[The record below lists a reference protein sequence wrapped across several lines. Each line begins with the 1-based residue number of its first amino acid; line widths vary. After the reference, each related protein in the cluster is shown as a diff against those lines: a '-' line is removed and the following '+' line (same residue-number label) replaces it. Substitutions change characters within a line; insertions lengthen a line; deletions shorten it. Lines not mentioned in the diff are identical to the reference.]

1 MSKNK
6 EFNPSAYN
14 DLRFIPARGSFLGL
28 PDFGVSEY
36 FTRLAGKQPD
46 KIFLGSGFGA
56 RPYKIDPEAKVDLK
70 DQATLFDKDGNY
82 TGGVLPSGSGVV
94 QKPPTVEDKPLDL
107 GNESAVPKKTN
118 KEKAIDFTKDFIERS
133 LLRRQFEDAN
143 LRFGAN
149 LQNQQLD
156 ALSARNKQA
165 LDTQFAFSKFDT
177 SQIAKNQLRAAQR
190 EQTMFDAVSR
200 MADVSRLAGA
210 QGSGPRG
217 RAGAA

>member
-6 EFNPSAYN
+6 KFDPKAYR

-28 PDFGVSEY
+28 PDFGITET

-46 KIFLGSGFGA
+46 KVFIGKGFGA
-56 RPYKIDPEAKVDLK
+56 RPYKIEPEAIVDAQ
-70 DQATLFDKDGNY
+70 DQATLFDKDGTY
-82 TGGVLPSGSGVV
+82 IGGSLPQGPGVV

-133 LLRRQFEDAN
+133 LLRRQQEDAN

-156 ALSARNKQA
+156 ALSARNKMA

-217 RAGAA
+217 RAGGA

>member
-6 EFNPSAYN
+6 KFDPKAYR

-28 PDFGVSEY
+28 PDFGITET

-46 KIFLGSGFGA
+46 KVFIGKGFGA
-56 RPYKIDPEAKVDLK
+56 RPYKIEPEAIVDAQ
-70 DQATLFDKDGNY
+70 DQATLFDKDGTY
-82 TGGVLPSGSGVV
+82 IGGSLPQGPGVV

-133 LLRRQFEDAN
+133 LLRRQQEDAN

-217 RAGAA
+217 RAGGA